1 MILKNKKVIAIIPAR
16 YGSKRIQNK
25 NLKSFCG
32 KPLFLWTVLS
42 AKKSQFIDKVL
53 VTSDS
58 PRILT
63 ESKNAKVD
71 FCQLRNKKLSCDKAT
86 SWDVVRD
93 SLKFLFSKGYHF
105 DYFVM
110 LQPTSP
116 LRSHIHI
123 DNCLTKLGPQD
134 TGMVSIT
141 ESPKPIE
148 WMAQLNKQKNF
159 LSFSRGLKNNKFKKK
174 KSYLINGAIYVFK
187 TKEIYKKNFIFK
199 KSVNLFFMDHKFSID
214 IDTQEEF
221 KIAEFCKRFYKL

>member
-1 MILKNKKVIAIIPAR
+1 MILKNKTVIAIIPAR
-16 YGSKRIQNK
+16 FGSKRIKKK

-32 KPLFLWTVLS
+32 KPLFLWTVLAS
-42 AKKSQFIDKVL
+42 KKSKLIDKVL

-58 PRILT
+58 RKILSQA
-63 ESKNAKVD
+63 ENAKVD
-71 FCQLRNKKLSCDKAT
+71 FCQLRNKKLSSDKAT
-86 SWDVVRD
+86 SWNVVRD
-93 SLKFLFSKGYHF
+93 SLEFLRKKGYYF
-105 DYFVM
+105 DYVAM